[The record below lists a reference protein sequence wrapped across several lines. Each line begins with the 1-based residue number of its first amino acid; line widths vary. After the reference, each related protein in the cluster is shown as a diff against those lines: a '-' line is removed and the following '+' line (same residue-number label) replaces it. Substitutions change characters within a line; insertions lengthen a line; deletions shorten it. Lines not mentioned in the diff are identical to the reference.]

1 MTGNASE
8 GVPRTVLI
16 EGCTVWTGLRM
27 ADGSIATTDA
37 VLVRDGRIAALGA
50 SARAAGA
57 DEVVDGKGGFLAPAF
72 GDGHVHALF
81 GGLEQQLAPVREASN
96 PQEIA
101 AAVGRWARE
110 HPEATWVRGEG
121 FDHTLA
127 PGGIFLATWL
137 DAEVPDRP
145 VVLRATDYHTVW
157 VNSEALR
164 RAGYGVGVAQPHD
177 GEIVLNDAGAP
188 TGTLREWGAW
198 RPVYDLLPEVPKAS
212 RIAALRY
219 ASDCFASAG
228 LTWVQD
234 AWVEQTEVSTW
245 LEAYQAGALAFGADL
260 ALWCDPNT
268 WRDQLTGFQESRDRV
283 LREGGGQLTATTIKF
298 FADGVVESGTAAMLE
313 PYCDCPHSRGLPNWD
328 PQELKQAVTA
338 IDALGFTAHIHA
350 IGDAGVR
357 NALDAM
363 EAASRVNPTR
373 DRRWV
378 MAHTQ
383 LVDEADLSRF
393 AELGV
398 IANFEPYWS
407 KWDAWQY
414 ELSEPR
420 LGTART
426 NRQFQTATLLRRGAA
441 VSFGSD
447 WPVTTYA
454 PLDGIQVA
462 VTRQVSADAPAW
474 VPEECISVDEA
485 LLCYTAGVAFQAG
498 RDDAGIIRPGAVAD
512 LVLLGADPR
521 SVPAMTIDTIPI
533 LGTWRAGLRTYQAT
547 G

>member
-1 MTGNASE
+1 MTAEPVAKTPNL
-8 GVPRTVLI
+8 RI
-16 EGCTVWTGLRM
+16 ENCTVWTGQRLPSG
-27 ADGSIATTDA
+27 AYATSDA
-37 VLVRDGRIAALGA
+37 VLVRNGRVAALGA
-50 SARAAGA
+50 TARAFAA
-57 DEVVDGKGGFLAPAF
+57 DEVVDASGAFLAPAF

-81 GGLEQQLAPVREASN
+81 GGLEQQLAPVRDAAN

-101 AAVGRWARE
+101 ASVGRWARE

-127 PGGIFLATWL
+127 PGGIFYASWL
-137 DAEVPDRP
+137 DEQVPDRP

-164 RAGYGVGVAQPHD
+164 RAGYGVGVPQPHD
-177 GEIVLNDAGAP
+177 GEIVLDDAGAP

-198 RPVYDLLPEVPKAS
+198 RPVYELLPEVPRAS
-212 RIAALRY
+212 RIAALQY

-234 AWVEQTEVSTW
+234 AWVEETEVSTW
-245 LEAYQAGALAFGADL
+245 LEAYQAGALDFGADL
-260 ALWCDPNT
+260 ALWCDPNN
-268 WRDQLTGFQESRDRV
+268 WRNQLAGFRHSRERV
-283 LREGGGQLTATTIKF
+283 AAEGGGQLTAGTIKF

-313 PYCDCPHSRGLPNWD
+313 PYCDCPHSKGLPNWE
-328 PQELKQAVTA
+328 PSELIEAVTA

-363 EAASRVNPTR
+363 EAAGLRNPTR

-378 MAHTQ
+378 IAHTQ
-383 LVDEADLSRF
+383 LVDQADLSRF
-393 AELGV
+393 AELG
-398 IANFEPYWS
+398 IIGNFEPYWS

-420 LGTART
+420 LGTERT
-426 NRQFQTATLLRRGAA
+426 NRQFQTATLLKAGAP

-462 VTRQVSADAPAW
+462 VTRQITADAPAW
-474 VPEECISVDEA
+474 VPQECISVDEA
-485 LLCYTAGVAFQAG
+485 LSCYTTGVAFQAG
-498 RDDAGIIRPGAVAD
+498 RDDAGVIRPGAIAD

-521 SVPAMTIDTIPI
+521 QVAPMTIDAIPVI
-533 LGTWRAGLRTYQAT
+533 GTWRAGRRTFT
-547 G
+547 GR